1 MILPSVDL
9 AAVEAVAQV
18 WGRRA
23 ALLRLARGGPQ
34 VHLGVAGGQEGGV
47 GAQVQ
52 LEELPVGAD
61 PVVGP
66 ERRGLQR
73 LGAALPPAEVVALGE
88 HFAELIDPRW
98 GHHFVGG
105 QCPH

>member
-1 MILPSVDL
+1 M
-9 AAVEAVAQV
+9 
-18 WGRRA
+18 
-23 ALLRLARGGPQ
+23 
-34 VHLGVAGGQEGGV
+34 HLGVSRSQEGRV

-61 PVVGP
+61 SVVGS
-66 ERRGLQR
+66 ERCGLQSLR
-73 LGAALPPAEVVALGE
+73 AALPPAEVVALWE
-88 HFAELIDPRW
+88 YFTELIDPRG